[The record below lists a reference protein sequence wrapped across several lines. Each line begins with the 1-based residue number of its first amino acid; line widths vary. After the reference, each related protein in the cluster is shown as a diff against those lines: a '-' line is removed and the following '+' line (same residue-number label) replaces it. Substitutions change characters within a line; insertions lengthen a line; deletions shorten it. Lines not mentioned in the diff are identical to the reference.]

1 MDETERDGSRPKRN
15 SQERERERE
24 SDMSAL
30 RSGRIVVVGASVMDM
45 IAYVPRLPQL
55 GETLHGSN
63 FALGFGGKG
72 ANQAVAAAKL
82 GGDVAMLTKVGAD
95 SFGRDTRSNFENF
108 GVDTRY
114 VLEDTTGQPTGVA
127 PISVNTNTGD
137 NSIVVVMGAND
148 SLTCNDVE
156 AARPLMADAS
166 LVLCQLEIPADVSLR
181 AMQVAREEGALCILN
196 CGGDA
201 LRANDAL
208 LGAADIVCPNEPEAE
223 ALTGNSVSSDAD
235 AEAAARELAS
245 RCAAHTQ
252 VVLTLGGRGAL
263 WLRHGN
269 ADVVH
274 VPATDDKPVDTVGA
288 GDAFMG
294 ALAYFLGGGM
304 HMDDAIRR
312 ANVVA
317 GHSVTKPG
325 TQTSYPLR
333 DELSP
338 ELFACAE

>member
-1 MDETERDGSRPKRN
+1 
-15 SQERERERE
+15 
-24 SDMSAL
+24 
-30 RSGRIVVVGASVMDM
+30 MDM

-166 LVLCQLEIPADVSLR
+166 LVR
-181 AMQVAREEGALCILN
+181 
-196 CGGDA
+196 
-201 LRANDAL
+201 
-208 LGAADIVCPNEPEAE
+208 
-223 ALTGNSVSSDAD
+223 
-235 AEAAARELAS
+235 
-245 RCAAHTQ
+245 
-252 VVLTLGGRGAL
+252 
-263 WLRHGN
+263 
-269 ADVVH
+269 
-274 VPATDDKPVDTVGA
+274 VPKVPCSWCDPKGP
-288 GDAFMG
+288 
-294 ALAYFLGGGM
+294 
-304 HMDDAIRR
+304 
-312 ANVVA
+312 
-317 GHSVTKPG
+317 
-325 TQTSYPLR
+325 
-333 DELSP
+333 
-338 ELFACAE
+338 